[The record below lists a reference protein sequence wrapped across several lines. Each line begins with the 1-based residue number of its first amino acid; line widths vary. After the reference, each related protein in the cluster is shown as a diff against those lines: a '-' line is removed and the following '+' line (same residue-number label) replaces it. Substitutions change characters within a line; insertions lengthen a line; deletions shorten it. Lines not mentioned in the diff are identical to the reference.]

1 MAKLSI
7 EYGKIKK
14 DYKQINIANKKVVDY
29 VFENILSVDKCQ

>member
-14 DYKQINIANKKVVDY
+14 DYKQINIANKKVIDY
-29 VFENILSVDKCQ
+29 VFEHILSVDKCQ